1 MKLANMRHGF
11 QAVFLAASLAS
22 TTVAEPLEECSLAYR
37 HNIAADI
44 ACGAQDAV
52 TRCLS
57 DLAEDQGLLQN
68 CLVSA
73 GCTLQ
78 DAKVEADRAARRCKT
93 NSDSEGS
100 NIELRQLRGR
110 HGLRTI
116 REVVEVRAAQN
127 KDEKDSE
134 KTTLATLAIR
144 DTTTAEPTSTN
155 TWVMVQH
162 LKGTTY
168 TTVTCMTPTTVATS
182 ACSFIND
189 AEETTCVATT
199 AVIPSCVPGMKC
211 GFSQTSGSVRC
222 ATTGGMGVGGI
233 IVGSVLGVAAAV
245 AIITL
250 CSMCCRERN
259 KQKKDRRAAEAQA
272 ALAAAAAAKR
282 APRAAT
288 AMAEGGDYVPLMG
301 AGDAAAGREGLEHPG
316 QADPFRGEQQQ
327 YYDSR

>member
-1 MKLANMRHGF
+1 MKLADMRHGL

-22 TTVAEPLEECSLAYR
+22 TTVAEPFEECSLAYR
-37 HNIAADI
+37 HNIAADV

-57 DLAEDQGLLQN
+57 DLAGDQGLLQN

-73 GCTLQ
+73 GCPLQ
-78 DAKVEADRAARRCKT
+78 DAKVEAARAAKRCKS
-93 NSDSEGS
+93 NSESDGS
-100 NIELRQLRGR
+100 NMELRQLRGR

-116 REVVEVRAAQN
+116 REVVEVRAAQD
-127 KDEKDSE
+127 KDDSDSE

-144 DTTTAEPTSTN
+144 ETTTAAPTSTN

-168 TTVTCMTPTTVATS
+168 TTVTCMTPATVATS

-189 AEETTCVATT
+189 ADETACVATT

-211 GFSQTSGSVRC
+211 GYSQTSGAVRC
-222 ATTGGMGVGGI
+222 ATTGGMGIGGI
-233 IVGSVLGVAAAV
+233 IVGSVLGVGAAV
-245 AIITL
+245 SIITI
-250 CSMCCRERN
+250 CSMCIRERSRN
-259 KQKKDRRAAEAQA
+259 KRDRRAAEAQA
-272 ALAAAAAAKR
+272 ALAKAAEAKR

-288 AMAEGGDYVPLMG
+288 GMAGGGDYVPLMG
-301 AGDAAAGREGLEHPG
+301 AGDAAGGREGPEISGP
-316 QADPFRGEQQQ
+316 ADPFRGVQQQ
-327 YYDSR
+327 YFDSR

>member
-22 TTVAEPLEECSLAYR
+22 TAVAEPFAECSLACR

-44 ACGAQDAV
+44 ACGPQDAV
-52 TRCLS
+52 TRCVS

-73 GCTLQ
+73 GCPLQ
-78 DAKVEADRAARRCKT
+78 DAKVEAAQAAKRCKT
-93 NSDSEGS
+93 NSEGEGS
-100 NIELRQLRGR
+100 NIELRQLRSR
-110 HGLRTI
+110 HGLRAI
-116 REVVEVRAAQN
+116 REVVEVRTAQN
-127 KDEKDSE
+127 DDDNGE

-144 DTTTAEPTSTN
+144 DTTTAAPTSTN

-189 AEETTCVATT
+189 ADETACVATT
-199 AVIPSCVPGMKC
+199 AVVPSCVPGMKC
-211 GFSQTSGSVRC
+211 GFSQTNGSVRC

-233 IVGSVLGVAAAV
+233 IVGSVLGVAAAIS
-245 AIITL
+245 IITL
-250 CSMCCRERN
+250 CSLCCRERN
-259 KQKKDRRAAEAQA
+259 KHKRDRRAAEAQA
-272 ALAAAAAAKR
+272 ALAAAAEAKR

-288 AMAEGGDYVPLMG
+288 GMAAGGDYVPLMG
-301 AGDAAAGREGLEHPG
+301 AGDAPGGREGPGSSG
-316 QADPFRGEQQQ
+316 QANPFREAEQ

>member
-1 MKLANMRHGF
+1 MKLVNMRNGF

-22 TTVAEPLEECSLAYR
+22 TTVAEPFEQCSLAYR

-73 GCTLQ
+73 GCTIQ
-78 DAKVEADRAARRCKT
+78 DAKVEAARAAKRCKA

-110 HGLRTI
+110 HGLRAI

-127 KDEKDSE
+127 KDENDGK

-144 DTTTAEPTSTN
+144 DTTTAAPTSTN

-168 TTVTCMTPTTVATS
+168 TTVTCMTPATVATS
-182 ACSFIND
+182 ACSYIND
-189 AEETTCVATT
+189 ADETTCVATT

-211 GFSQTSGSVRC
+211 GYSQTSGNVRC
-222 ATTGGMGVGGI
+222 ATTGGMGIGGI
-233 IVGSVLGVAAAV
+233 IVGSVLGVGAAV
-245 AIITL
+245 SIITL
-250 CSMCCRERN
+250 CSMCFRERSKN
-259 KQKKDRRAAEAQA
+259 KRDRRAAEAQA
-272 ALAAAAAAKR
+272 ALAAAAEAKR
-282 APRAAT
+282 ATRAAT
-288 AMAEGGDYVPLMG
+288 DMAAGGDYVPLMG
-301 AGDAAAGREGLEHPG
+301 AGDAAGGREGLERPD
-316 QADPFRGEQQQ
+316 QVDPFRGGQQ